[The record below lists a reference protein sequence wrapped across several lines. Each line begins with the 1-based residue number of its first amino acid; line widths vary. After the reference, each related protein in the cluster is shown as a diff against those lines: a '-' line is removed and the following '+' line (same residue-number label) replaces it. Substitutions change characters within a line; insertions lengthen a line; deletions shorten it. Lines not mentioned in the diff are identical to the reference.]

1 MVICSTFYHKYV
13 ANIIWRTNFSHSDWS
28 LCQSLKQSTDRLPGL
43 GEIGS
48 YCTFTTWPSGQ
59 KLFYMKHVFILW
71 WEQISRFW
79 WFFNPNIGGKQGERG
94 ELSTFTCLAT
104 LWTGK
109 HDSIKCKRVN
119 FHNYNASIAIAPMC
133 QIFKII
139 MIESQ
144 DHNPSCFRGKDN
156 LTSNMMGEVMR
167 QVKTQ
172 KRVKL
177 GWWTKCIYWCVSGF
191 RGRWHNHHSF
201 QFPSLWEISQPL
213 LSRTGKKRFW
223 ERAWIKRRNDQIA
236 DIRLSCNPTNWLFWG
251 RLRFFIGSHTK
262 SSVWK

>member
-1 MVICSTFYHKYV
+1 MPEPQTIDWQVAWTWRNWQLLHLHYLAKWAKVILHETCFYFMM
-13 ANIIWRTNFSHSDWS
+13 RTILTS
-28 LCQSLKQSTDRLPGL
+28 LM
-43 GEIGS
+43 I
-48 YCTFTTWPSGQ
+48 
-59 KLFYMKHVFILW
+59 
-71 WEQISRFW
+71 
-79 WFFNPNIGGKQGERG
+79 FNPNTGGKPEERG

-109 HDSIKCKRVN
+109 HDSIKYKRVN

-191 RGRWHNHHSF
+191 RGRWHNHHGF

-213 LSRTGKKRFW
+213 LSRTGKKRSW
-223 ERAWIKRRNDQIA
+223 ERTWIKRRNDQIA
-236 DIRLSCNPTNWLFWG
+236 DIRLFCNSTTWLFWG